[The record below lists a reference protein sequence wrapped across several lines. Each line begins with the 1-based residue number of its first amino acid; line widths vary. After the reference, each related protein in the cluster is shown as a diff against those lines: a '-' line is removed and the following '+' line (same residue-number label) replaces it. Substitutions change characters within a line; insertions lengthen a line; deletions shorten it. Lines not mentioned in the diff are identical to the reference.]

1 MSKAGIVTDKLLN
14 TLKTNNMT
22 TKCLKEARYWVQYDK
37 DDTYIQ
43 SRMWASRDQDTSI
56 QDIKDAI
63 ELARKEQKELKN
75 T

>member
-1 MSKAGIVTDKLLN
+1 
-14 TLKTNNMT
+14 MT
-22 TKCLKEARYWVQYDK
+22 EKCLKEARYWVQYDK

-56 QDIKDAI
+56 QHIKDAI

>member
-1 MSKAGIVTDKLLN
+1 
-14 TLKTNNMT
+14 MT
-22 TKCLKEARYWVQYDK
+22 EKCLKEARYWVQYDK

-75 T
+75 I

>member
-1 MSKAGIVTDKLLN
+1 MTSRLLN
-14 TLKTNNMT
+14 IHKNKAMT
-22 TKCLKEARYWVQYDK
+22 ERCLKEARYWVQYDF
-37 DDTYIQ
+37 DDAYIQ

-56 QDIKDAI
+56 QHIKDAI